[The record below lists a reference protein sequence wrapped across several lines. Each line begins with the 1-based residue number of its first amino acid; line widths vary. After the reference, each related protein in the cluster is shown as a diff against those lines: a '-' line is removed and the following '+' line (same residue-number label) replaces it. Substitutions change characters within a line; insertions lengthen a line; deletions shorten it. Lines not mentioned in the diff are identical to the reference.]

1 MIENHK
7 IVRDP
12 IHGDIKITGILV
24 DLLKTPEVQRLHNI
38 KQLGFAHLVFP
49 GAHHTRFE
57 HSLGS
62 SMIASQIADIL
73 ALNDK
78 EKKLI
83 TCAAQLH
90 DIGHGPFSHTLES
103 ILLERFGVDH
113 VDLTEKLIL
122 GNYDILEVK
131 EQQFI
136 SAPKV
141 HEILDKYQVNEKDIV
156 NIIRGKL
163 SKRSYLSQL
172 LNSTIDVDQLD
183 YLMRDAYYTGVA
195 YGMIDLQ
202 RLLQT
207 ITIHKGNLTM
217 MRKGVNV
224 VENILMARA
233 LMYSSVYFHKT
244 VRIPELMLSKALEEI
259 PDAEPFEFFRMTDA
273 EIMTS
278 LKTMGRFQQ
287 EIITRLKY
295 RDLFKQAYAVSL
307 QDLDKQGIK
316 AVKRLE
322 DVSTRREKE
331 RELEDTFCIP
341 KGHIIID
348 VPRPELLRAEP
359 RINKTDIQV
368 IDRNEI
374 KTLDDFT
381 PVAKAIRSRIAPDWA
396 IMLITDEKYR
406 KIVAKKSERILF
418 S

>member
-7 IVRDP
+7 VVRDP
-12 IHGDIKITGILV
+12 IHGDIKITEMLD

-73 ALNDK
+73 GLK
-78 EKKLI
+78 EMEKKLI

-122 GNYDILEVK
+122 GNYDILDAK

-141 HEILDKYQVNEKDIV
+141 HEILDKHQVNEKDIV

-163 SKRSYLSQL
+163 SKKSYLSQL

-207 ITIHKGNLTM
+207 IMIHKGNLTM

-278 LKTMGRFQQ
+278 LKTMGPFQQ

-348 VPRPELLRAEP
+348 IPRPELLRAEP

-368 IDRNEI
+368 MDRNVI

-396 IMLITDEKYR
+396 IMCITDEKYR
-406 KIVAKKSERILF
+406 KTVAKKAEGILF

>member
-1 MIENHK
+1 MGEDHK

-12 IHGDIKITGILV
+12 IHGDIKITRCLI
-24 DLLKTPEVQRLHNI
+24 DLLQTPEVQRLHNI

-62 SMIASQIADIL
+62 CMIASQIADIL
-73 ALNDK
+73 SLNEN
-78 EKKLI
+78 EKTLL

-103 ILLERFGVDH
+103 ILLQRFGVDH
-113 VDLTEKLIL
+113 IDLTEKLIL
-122 GNYDILEVK
+122 GKYDILTKK

-136 SAPKV
+136 PTTRV
-141 HEILDKYQVNEKDIV
+141 HEILEEHQVDEKEIV
-156 NIIRGKL
+156 RIIRGKL
-163 SKRSYLSQL
+163 SKKSYLSQL

-202 RLLQT
+202 RLLRT
-207 ITIHKGNLTM
+207 ITIHKGNLTI

-244 VRIPELMLSKALEEI
+244 VRIPELMLSKAIEEI

-278 LKTMGRFQQ
+278 LQTMGRFQQ

-307 QDLDKQGIK
+307 HDLDKGG
-316 AVKRLE
+316 VKMVRRLE
-322 DVSTRREKE
+322 DVSKRHQKE
-331 RELEDTFCIP
+331 RELADAFNIP

-348 VPRPELLRAEP
+348 IPRPELLRAEP
-359 RINKTDIQV
+359 RINNTDIRV
-368 IDRNEI
+368 SDRNET
-374 KTLDDFT
+374 KSLDDFT
-381 PVAKAIRSRIAPDWA
+381 PIAQAIRSRIAPDWA
-396 IMLITDEKYR
+396 LMLITDEKYR
-406 KIVAKKSERILF
+406 KIVAKKIERFLF

>member
-1 MIENHK
+1 MIENQK

-12 IHGDIKITGILV
+12 IHGDIKITGCLI
-24 DLLKTPEVQRLHNI
+24 DLLQTPEVQRLHNV

-73 ALNDK
+73 SLK
-78 EKKLI
+78 ETEKKLL

-113 VDLTEKLIL
+113 IDLTERLIL
-122 GNYDILEVK
+122 GSYDILNEK

-136 SAPKV
+136 SAPRV
-141 HEILDKYQVNEKDIV
+141 HEILEKHNVSKKEIV

-163 SKRSYLSQL
+163 KKKSFLSQL

-202 RLLQT
+202 RLLRT
-207 ITIHKGNLTM
+207 IMIHRGNLTI

-233 LMYSSVYFHKT
+233 LMYSSVYYHKT
-244 VRIPELMLSKALEEI
+244 VRIPELMLSKAIEEI

-273 EIMTS
+273 EIMVS
-278 LKTMGRFQQ
+278 LKTMGLFQQ

-307 QDLDKQGIK
+307 HDLDKDGIK
-316 AVKRLE
+316 TVKRLE
-322 DVSTRREKE
+322 DVLRRREKE
-331 RELEDTFCIP
+331 RELEDVFHIP

-348 VPRPELLRAEP
+348 IPRPELLRAEP
-359 RINKTDIQV
+359 RINSTDIRV

-374 KTLDDFT
+374 RSLDDFT
-381 PVAKAIRSRIAPDWA
+381 PIAQAIRSRIAPDWVL
-396 IMLITDEKYR
+396 MLITDEKYR
-406 KIVAKKSERILF
+406 TIVGKKVERFFF